1 MVEEKDWNR
10 AIIEE
15 FRANEGKV
23 GGPFEGFPLLLLHTT
38 GAKSGQARV
47 NPLAYQVDGDR
58 LMVFASKAG
67 APTNP
72 DWFYNVIANPDVTV
86 EVGTETTS
94 ARATVLTG
102 EERDRIWRRQVESAP
117 TFGEYEE
124 KSGRTI
130 PVVALDR
137 TG

>member
-117 TFGEYEE
+117 TFGEYED